1 MKTLKRR
8 ILKYVILGLLSGSFV
23 YLAFSIFLSLRLNTG
38 KFHFVL
44 PALVNNYDTEMTA
57 TIMQIAI
64 FLWLGISCGIA
75 FSITENVDWNISKQ
89 ITGYISTLT
98 IGVLP
103 IGIAG
108 DWHKHI
114 FIGLFS
120 YLLLLMFISLLLYII
135 SWVKLKNDVL
145 KIKHTIEQKK
155 EELS

>member
-1 MKTLKRR
+1 MAK
-8 ILKYVILGLLSGSFV
+8 
-23 YLAFSIFLSLRLNTG
+23 
-38 KFHFVL
+38 
-44 PALVNNYDTEMTA
+44 
-57 TIMQIAI
+57 
-64 FLWLGISCGIA
+64 IA

-89 ITGYISTLT
+89 IIGYISTLT

-103 IGIAG
+103 IGITG